1 MANRKQTKRNQGRK
15 NHHRPGDDKPARE
28 AVARRPF
35 SFRDFFKSLGPG
47 LITGASDDDPSG
59 IGTYSQAGAQLGY
72 GIGWTMLLTFPL
84 MAAIQEI
91 SARVG
96 RVTGHGISGNV
107 CRHYP
112 SWLLGAVVALLS
124 IANTINIAA
133 DLGAM
138 ADATKLLIGGHGII
152 YVVAFGVISVGAQIF
167 LDYKRYVAVLKWLT
181 LSLFAYVAALAFAKV
196 SWGEALAGVLLPKIT
211 WSADYFTTI
220 VAILGT
226 TISPYLFFWQASQ
239 EAEDQRVD
247 RTKHPLIEKH
257 YGARREFSRIRADTI
272 VGMAFSNLIA
282 LSIIVTAAATLH
294 ASGNTDIQTSAQA
307 AEALKPIAGELAEA
321 IFALG
326 IVGTGLLAIPV
337 LAGATAYA
345 VGEGRRWPVGLARK
359 PKEAAAFYAV
369 LSLSAAIG
377 IALNFTSINPI
388 SALYWSA
395 VINGVLAV
403 PVMVLLMFMARHHG
417 VMGRYVIGGPLYWLG
432 WLSTAAMFLSV
443 VAMGVGF
450 FV

>member
-1 MANRKQTKRNQGRK
+1 MTQHKVDHRK
-15 NHHRPGDDKPARE
+15 KPAPNHPEPNAE
-28 AVARRPF
+28 APEPF
-35 SFRDFFKSLGPG
+35 SMSGFLKRLGPG
-47 LITGASDDDPSG
+47 LVTGASDDDPSG

-72 GIGWTMLLTFPL
+72 SIGWTMLFTFPL
-84 MAAIQEI
+84 MVAIQEI

-96 RVTGHGISGNV
+96 RVTGVGIAGNV

-112 SWLLGAVVALLS
+112 AWLLNIVIALLF

-133 DLGAM
+133 DLAAM
-138 ADATKLLIGGHGII
+138 GDALKLLIGGPGFL
-152 YVVAFGVISVGAQIF
+152 YVLVFGVASVVAQIF
-167 LDYKRYVAVLKWLT
+167 LDYARYSAILKWLT
-181 LSLFAYVAALAFAKV
+181 LSLFAYVAALLFAKV
-196 SWGEALAGVLLPKIT
+196 SWADALRGIVLPQIQWTPAFLIT
-211 WSADYFTTI
+211 L

-247 RTKHPLIEKH
+247 AKKQPLAEKH
-257 YGARREFSRIRADTI
+257 YGALKEFHRIRADTV

-282 LSIIVTAAATLH
+282 ISIIITAAATLN
-294 ASGNTDIQTSAQA
+294 AAGRTDIETSAQA
-307 AEALKPIAGELAEA
+307 AEALRPIAGAMAEF

-326 IVGTGLLAIPV
+326 IIGTGLLAVPV
-337 LAGATAYA
+337 LAGSTAYA
-345 VGEGRRWPVGLARK
+345 VGEGRRWTVGLARK
-359 PKEAAAFYAV
+359 PREAVAFYAV
-369 LSLSAAIG
+369 LALSAGIG
-377 IALNFTSINPI
+377 ILLNFTPINPI

-403 PVMVLLMFMARHHG
+403 PVMILLMFLARRSD
-417 VMGRYVIGGPLYWLG
+417 VMSKFVITGPLYWLG
-432 WLSTAAMFLSV
+432 WLSTAAMAVCV

>member
-1 MANRKQTKRNQGRK
+1 MAQHRASTGNHLKPGHKPVPKAKTRQPFNLNR
-15 NHHRPGDDKPARE
+15 
-28 AVARRPF
+28 F
-35 SFRDFFKSLGPG
+35 LKSLGPG

-59 IGTYSQAGAQLGY
+59 IGTYSQAGAQFGY
-72 GIGWTMLLTFPL
+72 GIGWTMLFTFPL
-84 MAAIQEI
+84 MVAIQEI

-96 RVTGHGISGNV
+96 RVTGQGISGNV

-112 SWLLGAVVALLS
+112 LWLLNIVVALLF

-138 ADATKLLIGGHGII
+138 ADATTLLVGGHAIL
-152 YVVAFGVISVGAQIF
+152 YVLFFGVTSVVAQIF

-181 LSLFAYVAALAFAKV
+181 LSLFAYVAALAFARI
-196 SWGEALAGVLLPKIT
+196 SWGEALAGILIPRFT
-211 WSADYFTTI
+211 WSGDYFTTI
-220 VAILGT
+220 VAIFGT

-247 RTKHPLIEKH
+247 ARKQPLIEKH
-257 YGARREFSRIRADTI
+257 YGARKEFSRIRADTI

-282 LSIIVTAAATLH
+282 LSIIVTVAATLH
-294 ASGNTDIQTSAQA
+294 VAGKTDIQSSAQA
-307 AEALKPIAGELAEA
+307 AEALRPIAGPFAEA

-337 LAGATAYA
+337 LAGSTAYA
-345 VGEGRRWPVGLARK
+345 VGEGRQWPVGLARK
-359 PKEAAAFYAV
+359 PKEAAAFYGV
-369 LSLSAAIG
+369 LALSAGFG

-403 PVMVLLMFMARHHG
+403 PVMVLLMVMARRHD
-417 VMGRYVIGGPLYWLG
+417 VMGRYVITGPLYWLG
-432 WLSTAAMFLSV
+432 WLSTGAMLLSV
-443 VAMGVGF
+443 VAMGVGL
-450 FV
+450 FVP